1 MDSIL
6 DFKCDKLYTFFVN
19 KRILFNTQKGG
30 RLMLGNLS
38 RKALICQIKLSGEFH
53 FIISSLTE
61 VCTKIISQDS
71 VLGFD

>member
-1 MDSIL
+1 
-6 DFKCDKLYTFFVN
+6 
-19 KRILFNTQKGG
+19 
-30 RLMLGNLS
+30 MLGNRSL
-38 RKALICQIKLSGEFH
+38 KALIVQLKLSGEFH